1 MPARKDFA
9 RPELEQY
16 AASNRRHFERLL
28 KEFVEIPSV
37 SAEPDR
43 KKDLERCAELGAAT
57 DPRLRRPCGYPP
69 RQGPLRSCSA
79 RSSPG
84 KGRPTVT
91 VYNHLDVVP
100 ASRETEPWKTDP
112 FTFTQRGDTYFGRGT
127 TDDKGPALSALF
139 GARAAIDAGVPV
151 NIKVLWELEEEVGS
165 PHFADTL
172 RHIGS
177 KAATDAVVVSDTV
190 WVSRARPA
198 QSTGLRGLQTMTM
211 SLDTGATD
219 QHSGTTG
226 GVARNPVAELAQ
238 LVGEL
243 FDARTGRVK
252 VPGFYDDVAKL
263 TPQELADFRGAG
275 FSVSRFKKVYDF
287 KSIRTNDPLDAVKRL
302 WARPTFEVHGLVG
315 GYAGPG
321 VKTIVPPRAELKVSM
336 RLVPDMKG
344 EKIVKLLRAF
354 IKKRNPD
361 VRLDPAKPAPA
372 YKGVTSGPH
381 FDSVKQAMKFAFG
394 NPSWCGK
401 EGRSAPSCSWSRSSS
416 APSSSW
422 VCRCP
427 STATTPRTRT
437 TTGGRPAAG
446 SWPSPSSS
454 RRSRGTD
461 ARGGRHPL
469 ARDTK
474 RASRVSTRI
483 SSSDSRYDGT
493 WIMRPV
499 SSVAGLVCACAV
511 APFIA
516 GAVSTTRSMTV
527 FGRSTEITLPLK
539 TTERMPSRPSFR

>member
-16 AASNRRHFERLL
+16 AASNRTHFERLL

-57 DPRLRRPCGYPP
+57 IRDFGGRAEIHRAKGAPP
-69 RQGPLRSCSA
+69 VVLGSFES
-79 RSSPG
+79 G

-177 KAATDAVVVSDTV
+177 RAATDAVVVSDTV

-336 RLVPDMKG
+336 RLVPGHEGREDREAAAG
-344 EKIVKLLRAF
+344 VHQEAQSRRAARSRQAGAGLQGRHQRTALRFGQAGHE
-354 IKKRNPD
+354 
-361 VRLDPAKPAPA
+361 VRLRQGPGRGAGRRHDRRHPVHGADLQVPHRLHGSVAARARLPRPERELRLGAGQRRDRGLRQVLRGGLAALMRARRDVTPWRATRTGRRACRRGSARRTRGTTAPA
-372 YKGVTSGPH
+372 
-381 FDSVKQAMKFAFG
+381 
-394 NPSWCGK
+394 
-401 EGRSAPSCSWSRSSS
+401 R
-416 APSSSW
+416 
-422 VCRCP
+422 
-427 STATTPRTRT
+427 
-437 TTGGRPAAG
+437 
-446 SWPSPSSS
+446 
-454 RRSRGTD
+454 
-461 ARGGRHPL
+461 
-469 ARDTK
+469 
-474 RASRVSTRI
+474 
-483 SSSDSRYDGT
+483 
-493 WIMRPV
+493 
-499 SSVAGLVCACAV
+499 
-511 APFIA
+511 
-516 GAVSTTRSMTV
+516 
-527 FGRSTEITLPLK
+527 
-539 TTERMPSRPSFR
+539 